1 MFAKIKVYL
10 IGGVALAA
18 LIFVS
23 SLLWQ
28 LHSISLALSASQSAE
43 KLATAQRDQALDAN
57 KANTEALRTLA
68 WYRAADAARVEQLSQ
83 ELESLDKKYN
93 DSVANREK
101 LKKEHPDVKTFL
113 ELDIPP
119 ALRVQSKRKD

>member
-18 LIFVS
+18 LIFVG

-43 KLATAQRDQALDAN
+43 KEATAQRDQALEAN

-68 WYRAADAARVEQLSQ
+68 WYRAADAARVDQLSQ

-101 LKKEHPDVKTFL
+101 LKKENPDVKTFL

-119 ALRVQSKRKD
+119 ALRMQSQRKD